1 VPPASGPLSAP
12 ALAGALAL
20 ALLLA
25 PATSVVAQQ
34 KSARSEP
41 RAAAPPPAARAAP
54 APTRSDTAAAR
65 RQRELRAE
73 QQRLQGALARSKRQ
87 LAAAEASHSEATDAL
102 RASEA
107 AISAANRR
115 LRELAR
121 NRQQVERQIAALQ
134 QRSRAVAARHDARQQ
149 ELGQILRVQFAA
161 AQQPAWMRLL
171 DGESPQ
177 QQGKDLAYLGYL
189 AKASSRSVGEL
200 RERGEELAALEAQS
214 RASIDELAA
223 IAKAEDGS
231 RKQLLQQQ
239 AARRQTLERLARQ
252 IETQRQSI
260 ATQERDDRRLASLLN
275 ELARVLAEQQ
285 RRERA
290 AARSRSESARP
301 SPPRPADAAGAAER
315 APAEAPPAQLRGR
328 MTLPVQGELGARFG
342 SPRRTEA
349 GVNAPT
355 WKGVFIRAPIGAPVR
370 AVAAGQVVFA
380 DWLRGFGNLLVIDH
394 GEGFLS
400 VYGNNESLLAQVGE
414 RVAADEVI
422 AEVGNTGGNAEPGL
436 YFEMR
441 LQGRPVDPLRWAAA
455 R

>member
-1 VPPASGPLSAP
+1 MSTASCRRHAP
-12 ALAGALAL
+12 ALAAALAL
-20 ALLLA
+20 ALAIA
-25 PATSVVAQQ
+25 PAAAPAQQ
-34 KSARSEP
+34 KSAGTEP
-41 RAAAPPPAARAAP
+41 RAAAQPPATRAAP
-54 APTRSDTAAAR
+54 APARGDAAAAR

-73 QQRLQGALARSKRQ
+73 QQRLQAALARSKRQ
-87 LAAAEASHSEATDAL
+87 LATAEASHSEATDAL

-149 ELGQILRVQFAA
+149 ELGQILRLQFAA
-161 AQQPAWMRLL
+161 AQQPAWQRLL
-171 DGESPQ
+171 AGESPQ
-177 QQGKDLAYLGYL
+177 QQGQDLAYLGYL
-189 AKASSRSVGEL
+189 ARASGQSLGEL

-214 RASIDELAA
+214 RASIVELAA
-223 IAKAEDGS
+223 IAEAEDAG

-239 AARRQTLERLARQ
+239 AVRRQTLERLARQ
-252 IETQRQSI
+252 IETQRRSI
-260 ATQERDDRRLASLLN
+260 ATQERDDRRLASLLT
-275 ELARVLAEQQ
+275 ELGRVLAEQQ

-290 AARSRSESARP
+290 AARARSEPTRP
-301 SPPRPADAAGAAER
+301 SQTRPGAPAPATER
-315 APAEAPPAQLRGR
+315 APAEAPLAQLRGR
-328 MTLPVQGELGARFG
+328 MALPVQGELGARFG
-342 SPRRTEA
+342 SPRPTEA

-400 VYGNNESLLAQVGE
+400 VYGNNESLLASVGE

-422 AEVGNTGGNAEPGL
+422 AEVGNTGGNAQPGL

-441 LQGRPVDPLRWAAA
+441 LQGRPVDPMRWAAA